1 MVASDFSETQ
11 PPRSSTPD
19 MEDSQVV
26 LPLLAPS
33 RIHTPSQT
41 PPPPYSVIDLTQ
53 NQIIWEV
60 RKVDLG
66 ATDAAN
72 GDVHLDLDLD
82 ENVKEKKRDGT
93 LLAEE
98 QPPAGAE
105 EEEEEDPWALSE
117 LKDTSTPWSELT
129 CCGKFSRV
137 LFSWLL
143 KPILIVAL
151 LYFFICS
158 LDLMSSAFRLLGGK
172 EAGEVFSQ
180 NELLNN
186 PVCGLMIGILATV
199 LVQSSSTSTSIVV
212 SIVAAGIL
220 PVKPAIFII
229 MGANIGTSVTNTIV
243 SMAQSGNRA
252 EFRRAFGGAT
262 VHDMFNWLSVIC
274 LLPLEAATGY
284 LYHLTS
290 HIVASFNIQTKKG
303 AKVELLKVLTKPFSK
318 RIIQIDSKKIS
329 KIATGE
335 LEAENQSLLKVWCET
350 DEVPQIV
357 NQTANAFVAN
367 TTGATPTQT
376 TGWGWGGW
384 GNVFNTSGT
393 DTGFNK
399 TTTGYPLWWDTTGS
413 PTAPN
418 STMASTTTESSGQ
431 VTRMVKV
438 NIEKCHFVFNDTG
451 LSDRA
456 IGGILL
462 VIALVML
469 CGCLIMMVKTLNSVL
484 KGRVAGIIRKTLNA
498 DFPGPFSFLTGYVA
512 ILVGAGITF
521 LVQSSSV
528 FTSALTPLVGV
539 GVITLERMYPLTLG
553 SNIGTTATGL
563 LAAMASSGDKLENS
577 IQIALCHLFFN
588 ISGIL
593 LWYPIPVM
601 RRVPVMLAK
610 KLGNTTAKYRWF
622 AIMYLILMFFFL
634 PLSIFGL
641 SLISV
646 WCLLGVGIPI
656 ILITI
661 FAIVVNTL
669 QVKRPQALPEKLR
682 NWDFLP
688 LWMHSLSPLDR
699 LISKFL
705 SIGGRCC
712 PCRSNSKGSLNIS
725 GQPLVHSN
733 SASPIKVHYNVAND
747 RTDTLPAS
755 ELSNTGGANRLS
767 TL

>member
-1 MVASDFSETQ
+1 M
-11 PPRSSTPD
+11 PRR
-19 MEDSQVV
+19 ED
-26 LPLLAPS
+26 
-33 RIHTPSQT
+33 T
-41 PPPPYSVIDLTQ
+41 IDL
-53 NQIIWEV
+53 
-60 RKVDLG
+60 VDLG
-66 ATDAAN
+66 ATHAAN
-72 GDVHLDLDLD
+72 GDVLLDLDLD

-93 LLAEE
+93 LLADE
-98 QPPAGAE
+98 QPPAGANE
-105 EEEEEDPWALSE
+105 EEEEVEDPWALSE
-117 LKDTSTPWSELT
+117 LKDTSTPWNELT
-129 CCGKFSRV
+129 CCGKMSRV
-137 LFSWLL
+137 LVSWIF
-143 KPILIVAL
+143 KPVLIIGL

-180 NELLNN
+180 NDLLNN

-220 PVKPAIFII
+220 PVRPAIFII

-243 SMAQSGNRA
+243 SMAQSGNRS
-252 EFRRAFGGAT
+252 EFRRAFGGAV

-274 LLPLEAATGY
+274 LLPLEYATGY
-284 LYHLTS
+284 LYRLTNL
-290 HIVASFNIQTKKG
+290 IVASFKIETKKG
-303 AKVELLKVLTKPFSK
+303 AKLELLKVLTKPFSL

-329 KIATGE
+329 QIATGE
-335 LEAENQSLLKVWCET
+335 LEAENQSLLKVWCKTE
-350 DEVPQIV
+350 EVPQIV
-357 NQTANAFVAN
+357 NQTANAYIAN
-367 TTGATPTQT
+367 TTAYPPTYT
-376 TGWGWGGW
+376 TGWGGWGGW

-399 TTTGYPLWWDTTGS
+399 TTTGYPVWWDATGTSTPPSGNPTTD
-413 PTAPN
+413 A
-418 STMASTTTESSGQ
+418 SGQ
-431 VTRMVKV
+431 ITQMVKINV
-438 NIEKCHFVFNDTG
+438 EKCHFIFNNTG

-469 CGCLIMMVKTLNSVL
+469 CSCLVMMVKALNSLL

-498 DFPGPFSFLTGYVA
+498 DFPGPFRHLTGYAA

-539 GVITLERMYPLTLG
+539 GVITLDRMYPLTLG

-593 LWYPIPVM
+593 LWYPIPIM
-601 RRVPVMLAK
+601 RNIPIMLAK

-646 WCLLGVGIPI
+646 WCLLGVGVPI

-661 FAIVVNTL
+661 FVVVVNTL
-669 QVKRPQALPEKLR
+669 QAKRPQALPEKLLD
-682 NWDFLP
+682 WEFLP

-699 LISKFL
+699 LISKLL
-705 SIGGRCC
+705 SVGKRCC
-712 PCRSNSKGSLNIS
+712 PCRSNSKGSHNIS

-733 SASPIKVHYNVAND
+733 SASPVKVHYDVVND
-747 RTDTLPAS
+747 RTETLPAS
-755 ELSNTGGANRLS
+755 ELGNNGDAKRLS